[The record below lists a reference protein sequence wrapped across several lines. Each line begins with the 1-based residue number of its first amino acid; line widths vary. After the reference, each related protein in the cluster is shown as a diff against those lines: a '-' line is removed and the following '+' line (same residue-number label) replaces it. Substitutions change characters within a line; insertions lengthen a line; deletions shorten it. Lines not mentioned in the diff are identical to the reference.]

1 MLSGLEVMRDVM
13 PRAIEALGVDMGVW
27 VDAKAEALAY
37 LQTKARCSGLDVI
50 GECMPQGLKPRSFQA
65 VCGTTEVVPFHKT

>member
-37 LQTKARCSGLDVI
+37 LQTKARCSGFW
-50 GECMPQGLKPRSFQA
+50 M
-65 VCGTTEVVPFHKT
+65 